1 MEQQYVE
8 FLRSDSMILTYEI
21 IVLVVLVVA
30 CILLSTRKKRRN
42 MVLEKKKE
50 QREWKQLQE
59 ALKNERK
66 E

>member
-1 MEQQYVE
+1 MEQRYVE
-8 FLRSDSMILTYEI
+8 FLRSDSMIFTYEI

-30 CILLSTRKKRRN
+30 SILLSTREKRRN